1 MDQSDVLLVSAV
13 IALVGLGVG
22 LLGRILV
29 LSRQLR
35 ELVADFNE
43 AVVTPLQQVPTSPE
57 TLEA

>member
-13 IALVGLGVG
+13 IAVVGLGVG

-35 ELVADFNE
+35 ELAADFNE
-43 AVVTPLQQVPTSPE
+43 VVVTPLQQVPTSPE

>member
-13 IALVGLGVG
+13 IAVVGLGVG

-35 ELVADFNE
+35 ELAADFNE
-43 AVVTPLQQVPTSPE
+43 VVVTPLQQAQVSPE